1 MSKLPRWSSLVVCM
15 FQLSVGETTGRCLFP
30 RRPALQADELEVN
43 EGAERL
49 IWKFFV
55 LSDRGIEVVVTSRAS
70 LERVRS

>member
-30 RRPALQADELEVN
+30 RRPSLQADELKVN
-43 EGAERL
+43 DGAERL

-55 LSDRGIEVVVTSRAS
+55 LSDRRIELVVTSRAS